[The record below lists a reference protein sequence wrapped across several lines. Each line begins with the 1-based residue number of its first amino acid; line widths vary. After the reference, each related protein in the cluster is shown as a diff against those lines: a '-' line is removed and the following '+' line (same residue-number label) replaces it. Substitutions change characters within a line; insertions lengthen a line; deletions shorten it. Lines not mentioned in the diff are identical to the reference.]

1 MASGRAAG
9 RRARRRC
16 RAPDRADPGRRR
28 AAPARP
34 LRGAPASARFRRAGS
49 SARSSTAAPVP
60 SSAQTTF
67 AHQWIPYERYTYRW
81 PGGPNM
87 AAFRVVRPRYE
98 WLAGSSGA
106 YASVSTTTPPTPS
119 TRNVAPISPRAT
131 AVHVL
136 REERAVA
143 SSGVR
148 QSQKSCSVSDGLAV
162 AASTRRAR
170 RPRSPRSTRP
180 SSAAAASRSA
190 RSSAWS
196 RSTESPPS

>member
-1 MASGRAAG
+1 MLAVDPERLAEPARDR
-9 RRARRRC
+9 RRARSARRARGGPASPRFLGPA
-16 RAPDRADPGRRR
+16 RAHAAAPPRLFPRHRRR
-28 AAPARP
+28 R
-34 LRGAPASARFRRAGS
+34 SHTSGS
-49 SARSSTAAPVP
+49 RTSGTRTDGQVGRTWPH
-60 SSAQTTF
+60 F
-67 AHQWIPYERYTYRW
+67 A
-81 PGGPNM
+81 
-87 AAFRVVRPRYE
+87 VVRPPYE

-119 TRNVAPISPRAT
+119 TRNVAPTSPRAT

-143 SSGVR
+143 SSRVH
-148 QSQKSCSVSDGLAV
+148 QPQKSCSVSDGLAV

-196 RSTESPPS
+196 SSTESPAS